1 MATGGSPRSSSASGD
16 PPANISV
23 SARTGAN
30 SIVGRASY
38 LKRLRVSPC
47 LDCRYRAPTGIG
59 LLVIAL
65 TSSPTG
71 FPNPHVPERGFRY
84 QLPHDALA
92 ELQKSLDAG
101 EQDRFYFFPTKTPGR
116 WRHHLGG
123 CRLAFIE
130 ETWAKTKIA
139 RTHGRCA
146 RRAACREDAAWPL
159 AHPDPNSKRRC
170 AKP

>member
-1 MATGGSPRSSSASGD
+1 
-16 PPANISV
+16 
-23 SARTGAN
+23 
-30 SIVGRASY
+30 
-38 LKRLRVSPC
+38 
-47 LDCRYRAPTGIG
+47 
-59 LLVIAL
+59 
-65 TSSPTG
+65 
-71 FPNPHVPERGFRY
+71 
-84 QLPHDALA
+84 LPHDALA

-101 EQDRFYFFPTKTPGR
+101 EQDRFYFPQRRPDD
-116 WRHHLGG
+116 GG
-123 CRLAFIE
+123 TTSVAFIE